1 MMKLSSARLLELE
14 GEDNIFL
21 GRTAKIDPKDGVSRL
36 NFPEGFGDL
45 NNKTGLSHVRRI
57 FNNGIYCN
65 LTDYTI
71 DYSSK

>member
-36 NFPEGFGDL
+36 NFPEGFGPDH
-45 NNKTGLSHVRRI
+45 T
-57 FNNGIYCN
+57 N
-65 LTDYTI
+65 LGR
-71 DYSSK
+71 K